1 MSGAEYQI
9 ADQIVDI
16 GDLLKWVGHARVEIA
31 RLRAQLRTAD
41 TRTQAALDDRA
52 DAEARGRRKGAAA
65 CLADVAQLETEA
77 IQDNSRVAGVA
88 SNLANA
94 YMLLGNTALINKEL
108 ERYLALTPADL
119 QRAAQQ
125 YFSLDN
131 RVVLHYVPINPKK

>member
-31 RLRAQLRTAD
+31 RLRAQLRTAE

-52 DAEARGRRKGAAA
+52 DAETRGYRKGAAA

-77 IQDNSRVAGVA
+77 AAVVDAAAPCSDYMRGHRYGAYRMARRIRQRHEVEAAG
-88 SNLANA
+88 
-94 YMLLGNTALINKEL
+94 
-108 ERYLALTPADL
+108 RYRPPTEAQIARDEADKAEAEGAD
-119 QRAAQQ
+119 R
-125 YFSLDN
+125 
-131 RVVLHYVPINPKK
+131 